1 MSCQDVAIMTPD
13 YLTGDLDAGAMS
25 RVQAHLAE
33 CASCRE
39 ELEGLSETWV
49 RLGVLP
55 EELPGPSVRE
65 AFYAMLEERLHDS
78 REVLRPEPHGV
89 RPARTRW
96 TAPWLGLA
104 AAATLA
110 VGFGV
115 GFWVKAAAAPG
126 RAAELARMGGEIDSL
141 RQQVSLA
148 LIGQSSAGERL
159 KGVALVSHVKQPETS
174 LLTGLLDVVDNDPN
188 VNVRLSA
195 VDALYLFGSHPQIR
209 EGLTRSLGAQTS
221 PVVQIALIDLLVA
234 IREKRATEAL
244 KQLVDDKRVL
254 PEVRQRARS
263 GIEKLL

>member
-1 MSCQDVAIMTPD
+1 MNCQDVAMATPD
-13 YLTGDLDAGAMS
+13 YLTGDLDSDAME

-33 CASCRE
+33 CGSCRE
-39 ELEGLSETWV
+39 EIEGLSETWA

-65 AFYAMLEERLHDS
+65 GFYAMLEGNVEDPQGRLVPGRQWRGRSTGWSVS
-78 REVLRPEPHGV
+78 R
-89 RPARTRW
+89 
-96 TAPWLGLA
+96 WLGLA
-104 AAATLA
+104 AALVAG
-110 VGFGV
+110 VGV
-115 GFWVKAAAAPG
+115 GFSIKGTALSG
-126 RAAELARMGGEIDSL
+126 RGADLSRMSAEIDSL

-174 LLTGLLDVVDNDPN
+174 LLTGLLDIVDNDPN

-195 VDALYLFGSHPQIR
+195 VDALYLFASHPQIR
-209 EGLTRSLGAQTS
+209 EGLTHALGAQTS

-234 IREKRATEAL
+234 IREKHATEAL
-244 KQLVDDKRVL
+244 RQLVEDQRVR
-254 PEVRQRARS
+254 PEVRERARS